1 MKMKRLKE
9 MKDTLIKEVHA
20 QINNLECADYHELGA
35 AIDMIKDL
43 AETIY
48 YCSIVKSMEDASED
62 EAELMQMVKYSS
74 TKDTQHYEKD
84 TREGRSGERRRAYM
98 EAKRAHEDK
107 AVHLKEL
114 ESYAHE
120 LMNDVLEMI
129 QEATIEERTTLKRKL
144 LDLSNKI

>member
-9 MKDTLIKEVHA
+9 MKDTLIKEVHT
-20 QINNLECADYHELGA
+20 QVNNLECADYHELGA

-48 YCSIVKSMEDASED
+48 YCSIVKSMEETSEN
-62 EAELMQMVKYSS
+62 EAELMQMVKYSNAKE
-74 TKDTQHYEKD
+74 TKHHEKD
-84 TREGRSGERRRAYM
+84 AREGHSGERRRAYM
-98 EAKRAHEDK
+98 EAKHMHEDK

-129 QEATIEERTTLKRKL
+129 QEATTEEKTTLKRKL
-144 LDLSNKI
+144 LELSNKI